1 LQFVNLS
8 SPPIPK
14 NYKSSARRADNRD
27 NTELPAREDI
37 SSTPHH
43 CETDRNSGGENTDF
57 SQNDNGQTSTGNEHA
72 KGNGTKNISQMVS
85 PLPLDPAGVDRSPSD
100 GHRSAVQGLLA
111 LGLVTSTTSPSL
123 SISSTGW
130 SPSQVLSSPNDIDG
144 WNLSA
149 GHTDS
154 RQEGSSRSSEHSLGL
169 KSFTSLSAQYQT
181 PGDNELAVKNLVHEP
196 SEVLHFTN
204 NRIPPHA
211 AGCQLDEW
219 RKYHLLR
226 HYRYEVATWV
236 CHLVDRF
243 GT

>member
-14 NYKSSARRADNRD
+14 NYKSSARR
-27 NTELPAREDI
+27 TDI
-37 SSTPHH
+37 SSTPHR

-57 SQNDNGQTSTGNEHA
+57 GQIDNGQTNTGNEHA
-72 KGNGTKNISQMVS
+72 KENGTKNIPQMVS
-85 PLPLDPAGVDRSPSD
+85 PLPLDPVGVDGSPSD

-111 LGLVTSTTSPSL
+111 LGLVTSTASPSL

-130 SPSQVLSSPNDIDG
+130 SPSQALSSPNDIDG

-149 GHTDS
+149 GHIDS

-204 NRIPPHA
+204 NRIPPHTA

-219 RKYHLLR
+219 RKYQLLR